1 MNFWKN
7 MLSYYSINY
16 LNLAQLFKI
25 IFAVGGGTGP
35 IERSYSMLAKPCYKD
50 KHCRSYGDTIFVTN
64 SLQNIWRDFLRSM
77 NLITKNL
84 ICIWN
89 FEFFLV
95 ISKF

>member
-7 MLSYYSINY
+7 ILSYYSISY

-50 KHCRSYGDTIFVTN
+50 KNTVDHMETQY
-64 SLQNIWRDFLRSM
+64 L
-77 NLITKNL
+77 
-84 ICIWN
+84 
-89 FEFFLV
+89 
-95 ISKF
+95 